1 MKEVSNIMENN
12 SVKAQ
17 AEETEHCG
25 NIITEMLLTRP
36 DHTHV
41 TQMDVN
47 IVYYVA
53 GFISKS
59 VKKAVTCVV
68 GFLRLI
74 IRFSTS
80 PHLRISLL

>member
-59 VKKAVTCVV
+59 VKKQ
-68 GFLRLI
+68 
-74 IRFSTS
+74 
-80 PHLRISLL
+80 LLVLLVFFV

>member
-36 DHTHV
+36 DHTHM

-59 VKKAVTCVV
+59 VKKQ
-68 GFLRLI
+68 
-74 IRFSTS
+74 
-80 PHLRISLL
+80 LLVLLVFFV